1 MWRLARDVSG
11 TLEERVS
18 VQTKAASLGLIGG
31 QDTLLSHFAFL
42 YPGKINWYRRFF
54 FLGEGGGKKEGNC
67 VMDKHP
73 I

>member
-1 MWRLARDVSG
+1 MWRLARDVSE

-18 VQTKAASLGLIGG
+18 VQTKAASLGWVGG
-31 QDTLLSHFAFL
+31 QDTLQSHSDFL
-42 YPGKINWYRRFF
+42 HQGKINRYRRFF
-54 FLGEGGGKKEGNC
+54 LGGGEGGKKEGNC